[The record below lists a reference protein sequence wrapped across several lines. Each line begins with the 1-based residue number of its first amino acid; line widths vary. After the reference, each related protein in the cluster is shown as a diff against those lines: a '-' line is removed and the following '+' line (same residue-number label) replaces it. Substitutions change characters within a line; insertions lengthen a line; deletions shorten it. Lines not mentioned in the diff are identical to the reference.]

1 MKPHKKALAKKMLE
15 GVSGQMSMFNETKPI
30 SSYMLSFV
38 AGEMA
43 EIRLPITH
51 NVPAHYCVQFV
62 RNSFE

>member
-1 MKPHKKALAKKMLE
+1 MLE